1 MSSNQNFVV
10 TTSSIT
16 TRIDRTDIP
25 STDTVVFDGELEFV
39 PLITRDRIQRK
50 VRKLAETINHDY
62 KDLNPILVGVLNGSF
77 IFLSDLIREVTIPC
91 EMDFIKIS
99 SYEKAMRSS
108 GVVKIKKDFDCQVK
122 DRHILIVEDIVD
134 SGLSIR
140 YLKQKFL
147 AEKPITLKFMTL
159 FLKPDNVQVDFPID
173 YVGFE
178 ISNEFIIGYGLDHAQ
193 RWRNLKDVYVL
204 RNASVLE
211 GKEIDFK

>member
-1 MSSNQNFVV
+1 MARLNKNGNAV
-10 TTSSIT
+10 TT
-16 TRIDRTDIP
+16 RLTDIGALRP
-25 STDTVVFDGELEFV
+25 ATSGPVVVDGDMQFV
-39 PLITRDRIQRK
+39 PMITRDRIQQK
-50 VRKLAETINHDY
+50 VKELAECINRDY
-62 KDLNPILVGVLNGSF
+62 KDLNPILIGVLNGSF

-108 GVVKIKKDFDCQVK
+108 GVVKIKKDFDCQVQG
-122 DRHILIVEDIVD
+122 RHILIVEDIVD

-147 AEKPITLKFMTL
+147 AEKPISLKFMSL
-159 FLKPDNVQVDFPID
+159 FLKPDNVEVDFPID

-178 ISNEFIIGYGLDHAQ
+178 IANDFIIGYGLDHAQ

-204 RNASVLE
+204 SNVSALD
-211 GKEIDFK
+211 GKEIDL